1 MGSLADCF
9 TALSPPWR
17 ASFGADADSAVPEFA
32 SGPAKTA
39 AEDAARKSRREM
51 VDGGSWRIRDDN
63 ELMVFAE
70 QALRVAD
77 SDRVS
82 LLLAQ
87 WRLFELEE
95 RGFKVE
101 QRRVRAEEDALGRHL
116 REEFCD
122 ASHAFEHG

>member
-1 MGSLADCF
+1 MGSLADGF

-17 ASFGADADSAVPEFA
+17 ASFGTDEDSAVPEFA

-39 AEDAARKSRREM
+39 AEDAARNSRREM
-51 VDGGSWRIRDDN
+51 VDGWSWHIRDHN

-77 SDRVS
+77 SDLVS

-87 WRLFELEE
+87 WRLFELKK
-95 RGFKVE
+95 RRLKIE
-101 QRRVRAEEDALGRHL
+101 QRRVRAEEDPLDRHL
-116 REEFCD
+116 REE
-122 ASHAFEHG
+122 